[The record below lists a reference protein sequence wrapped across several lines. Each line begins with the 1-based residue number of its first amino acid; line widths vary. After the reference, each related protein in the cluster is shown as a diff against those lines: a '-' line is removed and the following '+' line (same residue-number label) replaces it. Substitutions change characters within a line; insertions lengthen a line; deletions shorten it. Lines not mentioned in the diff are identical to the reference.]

1 MIGIGYDSHRL
12 KKGGRLIIGG
22 IEIESEFGTI
32 AHSDGDVLIHSL
44 VDAILGAMAAGD
56 IGELFPDTDI
66 KYKDYN
72 SVLFLEKVVELIKDK
87 RLKIVNIDT
96 VIILEAIKISKYK
109 QIIREK
115 IASIC
120 GIEINRVSIKAKT
133 NEMMGFIGK
142 GEGLATITV
151 CELAELL

>member
-12 KKGGRLIIGG
+12 KKGGKLIIGG
-22 IEIESEFGTI
+22 IEIDSEFGTI

-44 VDAILGAMAAGD
+44 VDAILGAIAAGD

-72 SVLFLEKVVELIKDK
+72 SVLFLEKVIELIKDK

-96 VIILEAIKISKYK
+96 VIILETIKISKYK

-120 GIEINRVSIKAKT
+120 GIESSKVSIKAKT
-133 NEMMGFIGK
+133 NEMMGYIGR
-142 GEGLATITV
+142 GEGLAAITV
-151 CELAELL
+151 CELAD

>member
-12 KKGGRLIIGG
+12 KKGGILIIGG
-22 IEIESEFGTI
+22 VEIESEYGTI

-44 VDAILGAMAAGD
+44 VDAILGAMASGD

-72 SVLFLEKVVELIKDK
+72 SVLFLEKVIELMKD
-87 RLKIVNIDT
+87 RGFQLINVDS
-96 VIILEAIKISKYK
+96 VIILESIKLSKYK
-109 QIIREK
+109 QLIKEK

-120 GIEINRVSIKAKT
+120 NIDYKKVSVKAKT
-133 NEMMGFIGK
+133 NEMMGFVGR
-142 GEGLATITV
+142 GEGLAAITV
-151 CELAELL
+151 CELKEK

>member
-22 IEIESEFGTI
+22 IEIESEIGTI
-32 AHSDGDVLIHSL
+32 AHSDGDVLVHSL

-72 SVLFLEKVVELIKDK
+72 SVLFLEKVIEIVKDN

-96 VIILEAIKISKYK
+96 VIILEKIKLSKYK
-109 QIIREK
+109 EQIREK

-120 GIEINRVSIKAKT
+120 GIEINKVSIKAKT
-133 NEMMGFIGK
+133 NEMMGFVGR
-142 GEGLATITV
+142 GEGLAAITV
-151 CELAELL
+151 CELSE

>member
-96 VIILEAIKISKYK
+96 VIILESIKISKYK

-133 NEMMGFIGK
+133 NEMMGFIGR

>member
-12 KKGGRLIIGG
+12 KEGGKLIIGG

-44 VDAILGAMAAGD
+44 VDALLGALAIGD
-56 IGELFPDTDI
+56 IGELFPDTDL

-72 SVLFLEKVVELIKDK
+72 SVLFLEKVIGFVKD
-87 RLKIVNIDT
+87 RGLKIVNIDT
-96 VIILEAIKISKYK
+96 VIILEKIKLSKYK
-109 QIIREK
+109 YSIRKK

-120 GIEINRVSIKAKT
+120 DIDINKVSVKAKT
-133 NEMMGFIGK
+133 NELMGFVGR
-142 GEGLATITV
+142 GEGIAAITV
-151 CELAELL
+151 CQLMEK

>member
-72 SVLFLEKVVELIKDK
+72 SVLFLEKVVELIKYK

-96 VIILEAIKISKYK
+96 VIILESIKISKYK
-109 QIIREK
+109 PMIREK

-120 GIEINRVSIKAKT
+120 GIEFNRVSIKAKT
-133 NEMMGFIGK
+133 NELMGFIGR
-142 GEGLATITV
+142 GEGLAAITV
-151 CELAELL
+151 CELVELL

>member
-96 VIILEAIKISKYK
+96 VIILESIKISKYK

-133 NEMMGFIGK
+133 NELMGFIGR
-142 GEGLATITV
+142 GEGLAAITV